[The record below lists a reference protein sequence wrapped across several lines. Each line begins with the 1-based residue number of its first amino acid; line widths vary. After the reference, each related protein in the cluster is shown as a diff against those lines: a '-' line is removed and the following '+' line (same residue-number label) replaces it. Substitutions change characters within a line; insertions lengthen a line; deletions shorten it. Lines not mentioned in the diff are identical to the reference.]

1 MVPVKVAT
9 GKSGRDQLIYAK
21 YYFGINQTVRRDGVL
36 WEISPD
42 VPEAVASLLL
52 HERRASEFLL
62 NLFKPQ
68 QVFVDVGANVGG
80 YSVRAGAKGMKVFA
94 FEPNPDIFRLMKR
107 NAEINHVSLDAFQ
120 CALGSSNG
128 QARLLVNG
136 ATSSISSEEGITV
149 EMRTLDSFTL
159 PAVDLVKIDVESYE
173 LEVLQGARRTLEEHH
188 PALMVEMHDWAG
200 AKKEAALFGLL
211 NELGYRFEYLDKFPR
226 GKHLAAVYPA

>member
-1 MVPVKVAT
+1 VHLYNGLVTLGMVPVKVAT

-80 YSVRAGAKGMKVFA
+80 YSVRAGA
-94 FEPNPDIFRLMKR
+94 
-107 NAEINHVSLDAFQ
+107 
-120 CALGSSNG
+120 
-128 QARLLVNG
+128 
-136 ATSSISSEEGITV
+136 
-149 EMRTLDSFTL
+149 
-159 PAVDLVKIDVESYE
+159 
-173 LEVLQGARRTLEEHH
+173 
-188 PALMVEMHDWAG
+188 
-200 AKKEAALFGLL
+200 
-211 NELGYRFEYLDKFPR
+211 
-226 GKHLAAVYPA
+226 